1 MRINWLTILSFVGIL
16 NSTAASAS
24 VVTSNEV
31 NASQIEKSNI
41 LLIEKS
47 NILLHGTARETLL
60 ESIIYLVADVL
71 GIDSSIITAESTFE
85 ELKADSLSMY
95 EISVQCGKTYN
106 VKISGQE
113 LSKLTNVQSLCDLVH
128 SKIVEDS
135 KRPQK

>member
-24 VVTSNEV
+24 VVTSNEI
-31 NASQIEKSNI
+31 NASQIEKSD
-41 LLIEKS
+41 
-47 NILLHGTARETLL
+47 ILLHGTARETLL

-113 LSKLTNVQSLCDLVH
+113 LSKLSNVQSLCDLVH

>member
-24 VVTSNEV
+24 VVTSNEI
-31 NASQIEKSNI
+31 NASQIEKSD
-41 LLIEKS
+41 
-47 NILLHGTARETLL
+47 ILLHGTARETLL

>member
-1 MRINWLTILSFVGIL
+1 MRINWLAILSFVGIL

-31 NASQIEKSNI
+31 NVSQ
-41 LLIEKS
+41 IEKS

-85 ELKADSLSMY
+85 ELKADSLSMC

>member
-1 MRINWLTILSFVGIL
+1 MRINWLAILSFVGIL
-16 NSTAASAS
+16 NSTAVSAS

-31 NASQIEKSNI
+31 NVSQ
-41 LLIEKS
+41 IEKS

-85 ELKADSLSMY
+85 ELKADSLSMC

>member
-31 NASQIEKSNI
+31 NASQ
-41 LLIEKS
+41 IEKS

>member
-1 MRINWLTILSFVGIL
+1 MIINWLTILSFVGIL

-41 LLIEKS
+41 LL
-47 NILLHGTARETLL
+47 HGPARETLL

>member
-31 NASQIEKSNI
+31 NVSQ
-41 LLIEKS
+41 IEKS

-60 ESIIYLVADVL
+60 ESIIYIVADVL

-85 ELKADSLSMY
+85 ELKADSLSMC

>member
-1 MRINWLTILSFVGIL
+1 MRINWLAILSFVGIL

-31 NASQIEKSNI
+31 NVSQ
-41 LLIEKS
+41 IEKS

>member
-31 NASQIEKSNI
+31 NVSQ
-41 LLIEKS
+41 IEKS

-85 ELKADSLSMY
+85 ELKADSLSMC

>member
-31 NASQIEKSNI
+31 NVSQ
-41 LLIEKS
+41 IEKS

>member
-24 VVTSNEV
+24 VVTSNEI
-31 NASQIEKSNI
+31 NASQIEKSD
-41 LLIEKS
+41 
-47 NILLHGTARETLL
+47 ILLHGTARETLL

-135 KRPQK
+135 RRPQK

>member
-24 VVTSNEV
+24 VVTSNEI
-31 NASQIEKSNI
+31 NASQIEKSD
-41 LLIEKS
+41 
-47 NILLHGTARETLL
+47 ILLHGTARETSL

>member
-31 NASQIEKSNI
+31 NVSQ
-41 LLIEKS
+41 IEKS

-85 ELKADSLSMY
+85 ELKADSLSMC

-113 LSKLTNVQSLCDLVH
+113 LSKVTNVQSLCDLVH

>member
-1 MRINWLTILSFVGIL
+1 MIINWLTILSFVGIL

-31 NASQIEKSNI
+31 NASQ
-41 LLIEKS
+41 IEKS

>member
-24 VVTSNEV
+24 VVTSNEI
-31 NASQIEKSNI
+31 NASQIEKSD
-41 LLIEKS
+41 
-47 NILLHGTARETLL
+47 ILLHGTARETLL
-60 ESIIYLVADVL
+60 ESIIYLIADVL